1 MNRFYVIGLDDNM
14 KQYFP
19 PEVLE
24 IISSHRVFSG
34 GVRHHE
40 IVRSLLPEKRTGLI
54 SKSRW
59 TRSSIDI
66 VRMTVG
72 KASLYSLPE
81 ILCFRIRRYD
91 SKPIAGC
98 ANPPVPVI

>member
-14 KQYFP
+14 RQYFP
-19 PEVLE
+19 PEILE

-40 IVRSLLPEKRTGLI
+40 IVRSLLPEKAD
-54 SKSRW
+54 W
-59 TRSSIDI
+59 IDI
-66 VRMTVG
+66 KVPLDEVFDRYRSYDG
-72 KASLYSLPE
+72 RKASLYSLPE
-81 ILCFRIRRYD
+81 ILCFSIRRYD

>member
-14 KQYFP
+14 RQYFP

-40 IVRSLLPEKRTGLI
+40 IVRSLLPEKAD
-54 SKSRW
+54 W
-59 TRSSIDI
+59 IDI
-66 VRMTVG
+66 QVPLDEVFDRYRSFDGRESIVVFG
-72 KASLYSLPE
+72 RSFV
-81 ILCFRIRRYD
+81 FRIRRYD